1 MQSRIKKIDGM
12 TLVEVLVAL
21 AIVSFVFS
29 SLLQM
34 TFDALKRSKILELQ
48 DKMRNYA
55 TEAAQ
60 VVYSAKDMDWEK
72 HFSVD
77 STILPPV
84 PPKYAY
90 IEYVPDG
97 TSVKPVLKALP
108 NSCSY
113 NLSQQLLI
121 GDCSI
126 TAADEQ
132 NIATNKLMFGRII
145 KRTDNTN
152 PTTTN
157 SLNDASLEIIVACIE
172 NKCSPK
178 DFLPF
183 QLSFTIYRT
192 SAPQ

>member
-1 MQSRIKKIDGM
+1 MQSGIKTIKAM

-34 TFDALKRSKILELQ
+34 TFDALKRAKILELQ

-60 VVYSAKDMDWEK
+60 VVYSAKDLDWETN
-72 HFSVD
+72 FSD
-77 STILPPV
+77 TSSILPPAQSTSQ
-84 PPKYAY
+84 PEFAY
-90 IEYVPDG
+90 IDYVAN
-97 TSVKPVLKALP
+97 KPVLKKLTG
-108 NSCSY
+108 CSY
-113 NLSQQLLI
+113 DPATHVI
-121 GDCSI
+121 GGNCI
-126 TAADEQ
+126 MTAANEQ
-132 NIATNKLMFGRII
+132 NIATNKIMFGRII
-145 KRTDNTN
+145 KRTDDATKTATNT
-152 PTTTN
+152 
-157 SLNDASLEIIVACIE
+157 LNDASIEIIVACIE